1 MTTKL
6 TSTSKIQS
14 WSTEFYE
21 RNARFVSDL
30 ADEIVKML
38 DPQRGERILDIGCG
52 DGYLTEKL
60 ASYGAKLVGIDY
72 SKTMVEAARRRGID
86 ARHGDGEELQF
97 DDEFDAAFSNAAMHW
112 MVRAS
117 KTASG
122 VFRALKPGGKFVGEF
137 AGAGNAKI
145 IRREIH
151 GALQRRG
158 IDADAVDPWYLPE
171 EDEYRLVL
179 GEAGFTVRYI
189 KLFDRP
195 VWIDYP
201 LAQWIQTFGSPYIKA
216 LNDWD
221 EQEFLRE
228 ICERAEGEL
237 LRADGKWKVDYTRI
251 RFLAVKPAT
260 PDARTLS

>member
-14 WSTEFYE
+14 WSPQLYE
-21 RNARFVSDL
+21 KNARFVSHL

-38 DPQRGERILDIGCG
+38 DPRRGERILDIGCG

-60 ASYGAKLVGIDY
+60 ASYGAELVGVDY
-72 SKTMVEAARRRGID
+72 SETLVDAARQRGVD
-86 ARHGDGEELQF
+86 ARHGNGEELKF
-97 DDEFDAAFSNAAMHW
+97 ENEFDGAFSNAAMHW
-112 MVRAS
+112 MLRADA
-117 KTASG
+117 TAAG
-122 VFRALKPGGKFVGEF
+122 VFRALKRGGRFVGEF

-151 GALQRRG
+151 AALERRG
-158 IDADAVDPWYLPE
+158 IDAGTIDPWYLPE
-171 EDEYRLVL
+171 EDEYRRVL
-179 GEAGFTVRYI
+179 SDAGFDVKYL

-216 LNDWD
+216 LKNGD
-221 EQEFLRE
+221 ENEFLTEVSDRS
-228 ICERAEGEL
+228 RKEL
-237 LRADGKWKVDYTRI
+237 LQGDGKWKIDYTRI
-251 RFLAVKPAT
+251 RFMAVKPAG
-260 PDARTLS
+260 SN